1 MTRRARAARILP
13 VVLLSLALG
22 GCGGHHVVAPAPDA
36 PVLGPPLALTPADS
50 SVAPADSLP
59 APMAPGDST
68 TTPMKAV
75 SEAKT
80 PPAQTPAQS
89 PPTTPPA
96 PEQKMSPDQEV
107 GVKLDEGKR
116 ADLAAQTRKDL
127 EEAERLVS
135 AVDAS
140 TLGLTAQEK
149 VATVKSLIASSRAAY
164 GTDVEAAAALAHK
177 ARLLA
182 GELGKG

>member
-13 VVLLSLALG
+13 LVLPWLALG
-22 GCGGHHVVAPAPDA
+22 GCGGHRVAAPSPEA
-36 PVLGPPLALTPADS
+36 PVVGPPLVA
-50 SVAPADSLP
+50 APADSLP
-59 APMAPGDST
+59 AAADSSVTATPPAET
-68 TTPMKAV
+68 TTPP
-75 SEAKT
+75 AKPVPDT
-80 PPAQTPAQS
+80 KTSAAQTPAQ
-89 PPTTPPA
+89 PPPVAPPA
-96 PEQKMSPDQEV
+96 PEQKMSSSQEV
-107 GVKLDEGKR
+107 GVKLDEGKK

-127 EEAERLVS
+127 EEAERLVA
-135 AVDAS
+135 AVDAG

-164 GTDVEAAAALAHK
+164 DTDIEAAAAFAHK

>member
-13 VVLLSLALG
+13 VALLSLALG
-22 GCGGHHVVAPAPDA
+22 GCGGHHAVAPSPEA
-36 PVLGPPLALTPADS
+36 PVIGPPMAAAPAESLA
-50 SVAPADSLP
+50 APADSTRAQVPPADPSTPPTKP
-59 APMAPGDST
+59 AP
-68 TTPMKAV
+68 
-75 SEAKT
+75 EAKT
-80 PPAQTPAQS
+80 PPTQTPAQ
-89 PPTTPPA
+89 PPPVTPPG
-96 PEQKMSPDQEV
+96 PEQKMSPEQEV
-107 GVKLDEGKR
+107 GVKIDEGKK

-127 EEAERLVS
+127 EEAERLVG

-164 GTDVEAAAALAHK
+164 DTDVEAAAALAHK